1 MGEISPFQVCGSAAA
16 AEGQKSHSFVKMG
29 DLEKGLKKKRGDL
42 NLYLNLNL
50 KIYLKTKL
58 LSREDL

>member
-16 AEGQKSHSFVKMG
+16 AEGQKSHGFVKMG
-29 DLEKGLKKKRGDL
+29 DLEAGLKRKKKGDF
-42 NLYLNLNL
+42 NLYLKNL

-58 LSREDL
+58 LFREDL